1 MVMPDPNDRDLA
13 WRDDEAEAEADLWR
27 PLTAAEA
34 QALRARQP
42 SVAPMRVLCVQVL
55 VGAVAALIG
64 GMITGRLAVAASA
77 LYGAAAVA
85 VPATV
90 MVGFFART
98 APGSPAVFG
107 AMRLMAGEAVKL
119 LLAVGMLALA
129 PVVVRPLSWPALL
142 VAMVV
147 CLKVYWLA
155 LLWRGR

>member
-1 MVMPDPNDRDLA
+1 MVMSDPNDRDVA
-13 WRDDEAEAEADLWR
+13 WRDDDAEAEPWR

-42 SVAPMRVLCVQVL
+42 SVAPVRVLRAQALAGVTVAL
-55 VGAVAALIG
+55 LAGA
-64 GMITGRLAVAASA
+64 ITGRAAVMASA

-85 VPATV
+85 GPAAV
-90 MVGFFART
+90 MVGFFGRNT
-98 APGSPAVFG
+98 PGAPAVFG
-107 AMRLMAGEAVKL
+107 AMRLMAGEAIKL

-142 VAMVV
+142 AAMVV